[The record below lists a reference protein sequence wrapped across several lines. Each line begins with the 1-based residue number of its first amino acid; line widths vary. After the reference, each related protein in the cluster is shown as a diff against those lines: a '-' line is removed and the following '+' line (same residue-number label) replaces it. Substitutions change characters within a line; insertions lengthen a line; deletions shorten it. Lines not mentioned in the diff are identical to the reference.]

1 MFFSIARARCLNPRI
16 HYTSGTFDIDFRI
29 KSQNTKKPSYND
41 IIAISISLLDYFS
54 KKFNRSYIIISSHND
69 IISWL
74 SNFYFGCINGCME
87 ISCNENE
94 FDFLYKMKFKKN
106 FLDDNYIDNEDN
118 NNKDNIVKEYGII
131 LAGMINLNEEIIEN
145 SIEIFKKS
153 FRSEKKKFEKDIRY
167 SKEMN
172 YVKYILFDIYYKI
185 FEIIN
190 IKENY
195 VLEEE
200 IKEKLIDLK
209 NYINNIFN

>member
-1 MFFSIARARCLNPRI
+1 
-16 HYTSGTFDIDFRI
+16 
-29 KSQNTKKPSYND
+29 
-41 IIAISISLLDYFS
+41 
-54 KKFNRSYIIISSHND
+54 
-69 IISWL
+69 
-74 SNFYFGCINGCME
+74 ME

-200 IKEKLIDLK
+200 IKDKLIDLK

>member
-1 MFFSIARARCLNPRI
+1 
-16 HYTSGTFDIDFRI
+16 
-29 KSQNTKKPSYND
+29 
-41 IIAISISLLDYFS
+41 
-54 KKFNRSYIIISSHND
+54 
-69 IISWL
+69 
-74 SNFYFGCINGCME
+74 ME
-87 ISCNENE
+87 RNVFE
-94 FDFLYKMKFKKN
+94 
-106 FLDDNYIDNEDN
+106 
-118 NNKDNIVKEYGII
+118 IVKEYGII

-200 IKEKLIDLK
+200 IKDKLIDLK